1 MIKGNIEEMLSVEGV
16 YITTTA
22 GVSMFPLLRNRKDN
36 AVIQPKPRKLNRF
49 DVVLYKRDNVYILHR
64 IVDIKDGRY
73 IIRGDNRD
81 NFEYDITDEH
91 IIGILNGVYRGNV
104 YISVKN
110 PVYLTYSRLVVW
122 LFPLRT
128 FYKKTL
134 RFLAKIKNKI
144 FKRSN

>member
-16 YITTTA
+16 YIATTA

-36 AVIQPKPRKLNRF
+36 AVIIPKPKTLKKF

-64 IVDIKDGRY
+64 IVEIKGGRY

-81 NFEYDITDEH
+81 NFEYDITDH
-91 IIGILNGVYRGNV
+91 NIIGMLNGVYRGNV

-110 PVYLTYSRLVVW
+110 PVYLVYSRMVVW
-122 LFPLRT
+122 LFPLRI
-128 FYKKTL
+128 FCKKTL

-144 FKRSN
+144 FKRS